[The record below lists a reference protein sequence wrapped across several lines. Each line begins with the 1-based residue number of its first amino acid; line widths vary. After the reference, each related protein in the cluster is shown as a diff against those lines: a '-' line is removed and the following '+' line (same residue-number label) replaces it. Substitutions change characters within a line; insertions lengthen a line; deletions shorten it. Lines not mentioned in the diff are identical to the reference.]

1 MMLRERWVVA
11 VALGMC
17 LVSAAVTPG
26 QSQAPPNSPSG
37 QQNQNQNQDKNNNPD
52 TDDAEPATFHPPAV
66 IGQPDEPV
74 PPVESHP
81 STAPNAPVQS
91 SPPAQ
96 VAAPASAL
104 IAVKEP
110 APEPPLSNDPVE
122 RQLQIDTAHLLQ
134 LTEELKTEIDK
145 AGSNTLSL
153 AALRKADE
161 VQKLARELK
170 ERMKDRGQV
179 IQSKP

>member
-1 MMLRERWVVA
+1 MMLRERWAVA

-17 LVSAAVTPG
+17 LVSAAVAPG
-26 QSQAPPNSPSG
+26 QSQAPPGGQST
-37 QQNQNQNQDKNNNPD
+37 QQNQD
-52 TDDAEPATFHPPAV
+52 TDDAEPAEFHPPAE
-66 IGQPDEPV
+66 IGQPEEHT

-81 STAPNAPVQS
+81 ATAPSPEIQS
-91 SPPAQ
+91 
-96 VAAPASAL
+96 PASAPVSAPAPPV
-104 IAVKEP
+104 AVKE
-110 APEPPLSNDPVE
+110 PEPPLSSDPVE

-134 LTEELKTEIDK
+134 LTEELKAEIDK
-145 AGSNTLSL
+145 AGNNTLSL

-161 VQKLARELK
+161 VQKLAKDLK